1 MYPYRD
7 LDEFDIKHPKCFLA
21 TIAVG
26 IILEFGFLIY
36 YL

>member
-7 LDEFDIKHPKCFLA
+7 FEEFDIKHPKCFLT
-21 TIAVG
+21 TITIG
-26 IILEFGFLIY
+26 IILEFGLMYY